1 MGKLAFFLIGIL
13 CLSLVSALE
22 VSEQHDTDILVSGV
36 DSSITLTLS
45 ITNASG
51 GTYNVY
57 TLAELTMNPSAMF
70 IIPEGSIEKDFVIS
84 ANENLDVEG
93 YYTFTYTLN
102 HRDVEKI
109 NNKFT
114 IQILSLGDIL
124 EVSSD
129 SIDPESGKVSFYVE
143 NKENVRLENLF
154 AQFSSILF
162 DFEKTFDIGPHEKVE
177 IPVVVDV
184 GKLKRTK
191 AGVYIIEA
199 NFQTDKG
206 IEKIEGNLYL
216 GEKKGITS
224 TEDSSGLL
232 IRTQIVTK
240 INVGNIVEGVEVKLK
255 RNIFSRLFT
264 SFNIE
269 PTITERKGLM
279 IEYTWIKER
288 LNPTEAYIVKSKTNY
303 VFPFFTILFAI
314 IALLGFKRFTQTK
327 IEVKKSV
334 HHVKTKNGEF
344 ALKITLTL
352 KAKKSVEN
360 VTLIDRVPAIVK
372 IYKKFGLI
380 KPDKID
386 ATSRRIHWNIGDLQA
401 GEERVFNYVV
411 YSKVGVV
418 GKFSLPEALTVFEKN
433 EKIFE
438 VESNKVFF
446 MSDQIKG
453 N

>member
-1 MGKLAFFLIGIL
+1 MGKIDFFLIGIL
-13 CLSLVSALE
+13 CLSLVSALD
-22 VSEQHDTDILVSGV
+22 VSEQHDTDILIK
-36 DSSITLTLS
+36 DIDNSITLTLS
-45 ITNASG
+45 ITNASVG
-51 GTYNVY
+51 LYNIY
-57 TLAELTMNPSAMF
+57 TLAELSMKPSAMF
-70 IIPEGSIEKDFVIS
+70 TIQGGSIEKDFTIS

-102 HRDVEKI
+102 HRDIEKI

-114 IQILSLGDIL
+114 IQILKLEDVL

-129 SIDPESGKVSFYVE
+129 SIDPESGEVSFYIE
-143 NKENVRLENLF
+143 NKENVQLENLA
-154 AQFSSILF
+154 AQFSSVLF
-162 DFEKTFDIGPHEKVE
+162 DIEKTFDIGPYEKIE

-184 GKLKRTK
+184 GKLQRTK

-199 NFQTDKG
+199 IFQTNKG
-206 IEKIEGNLYL
+206 TEKIEGNLYL

-232 IRTQIVTK
+232 IRTQTVTK
-240 INVGNIVEGVEVKLK
+240 INVGNIVESVEIKLK

-269 PTITERKGLM
+269 PTMTERNGLV
-279 IEYTWIKER
+279 IEYTWIKEK
-288 LNPTEAYIVKSKTNY
+288 LNPMEVYTIKTKTNY
-303 VFPFFTILFAI
+303 IFPFFTILFAI
-314 IALLGFKRFTQTK
+314 IALLGLKRFTQTK
-327 IEVKKSV
+327 LELKKSV

-352 KAKKSVEN
+352 KAKKNIEN
-360 VTLIDRVPAIVK
+360 VSIIDKVPAIVK

-386 ATSRRIHWNIGDLQA
+386 ATSRRIHWNIGDLEA
-401 GEERVFNYVV
+401 GEERVFNYIV

-418 GKFSLPEALTVFEKN
+418 GKFLLPEALAVFEKN
-433 EKIFE
+433 EKIHE

-446 MSDQIKG
+446 MSDQVRS

>member
-1 MGKLAFFLIGIL
+1 MGKLTFFLIGIL
-13 CLSLVSALE
+13 CLSLVSALDI
-22 VSEQHDTDILVSGV
+22 SEQHDTDILVK
-36 DSSITLTLS
+36 DIDNFITLSLS
-45 ITNASG
+45 ISNASV

-57 TLAELTMNPSAMF
+57 TLAEISMKPSSMF
-70 IIPEGSIEKDFVIS
+70 TISEESIEKTFTIS
-84 ANENLDVEG
+84 ASENLDVEG

-114 IQILSLGDIL
+114 IQILNLGEVL
-124 EVSSD
+124 EISSE
-129 SIDPESGKVSFYVE
+129 SIDPESGEVSFYVK
-143 NKENVRLENLF
+143 NKENVRLENLS
-154 AQFSSILF
+154 AQFSSVLF
-162 DFEKTFDIGPHEKVE
+162 DIEKTFDIDPYEKIK

-184 GKLKRTK
+184 DKLQRTK

-199 NFQTDKG
+199 IFQTNKG
-206 IEKIEGNLYL
+206 TEKIEGNLYL
-216 GEKKGITS
+216 GEKKGVISTKDKSGFLIQTQTITKVN
-224 TEDSSGLL
+224 
-232 IRTQIVTK
+232 I
-240 INVGNIVEGVEVKLK
+240 GNIVEVVEIKLK

-269 PTITERKGLM
+269 PTMTERKGLI

-288 LNPTEAYIVKSKTNY
+288 LNPTDAYIVKAKTNY
-303 VFPFFTILFAI
+303 IFPFFTILFAI
-314 IALLGFKRFTQTK
+314 IALLGFKRFTETK

-334 HHVKTKNGEF
+334 HHIKTKNREF

-352 KAKKSVEN
+352 KAKKNVEN
-360 VTLIDRVPAIVK
+360 VTLIDKVPAIVK

-386 ATSRRIHWNIGDLQA
+386 ATSRRIHWNIGDLEA
-401 GEERVFNYVV
+401 GEVRVFNYVV
-411 YSKVGVV
+411 YSKVGIV
-418 GKFSLPEALTVFEKN
+418 GKFSLPEALAVFEKN
-433 EKIFE
+433 EKIHE

-446 MSDQIKG
+446 MSDQVRS

>member
-1 MGKLAFFLIGIL
+1 MGKLAFFLVGIL
-13 CLSLVSALE
+13 CLSLVSAIE
-22 VSEQHDTDILVSGV
+22 ISEEYDSNILIRDID
-36 DSSITLTLS
+36 DSLTLTLS
-45 ITNASG
+45 ITDAPAG
-51 GTYNVY
+51 MYNMY
-57 TLAELTMNPSAMF
+57 TLAEISTKPSAMF
-70 IIPEGSIEKDFVIS
+70 TIPGGSIKKDFTVS
-84 ANENLDVEG
+84 ATENLDVEG
-93 YYTFTYTLN
+93 YYTFTYILH

-109 NNKFT
+109 ERKFT
-114 IQILSLGDIL
+114 IQLLNLKDVL

-143 NKENVRLENLF
+143 NKENVQLENIS
-154 AQFSSILF
+154 AKFSSILF
-162 DFEKTFDIGPHEKVE
+162 DIEKTFNIGPYERVE

-191 AGVYIIEA
+191 AGIYIIEA
-199 NFQTDKG
+199 DFQTNKG
-206 IEKIEGNLYL
+206 IENIKGNLYL

-232 IRTQIVTK
+232 IRTQTVTK
-240 INVGNIVEGVEVKLK
+240 INTGNIIESVEVRLK

-269 PTITERKGLM
+269 PTITERNGL
-279 IEYTWIKER
+279 IVEYYWLKEK
-288 LNPTEAYIVKSKTNY
+288 LNPSEVFIVKAKTNY
-303 VFPFFTILFAI
+303 VFPFFTIIFAI
-314 IALLGFKRFTQTK
+314 LALLGFKRFTETK
-327 IEVKKSV
+327 LELKKSV

-344 ALKITLTL
+344 ALKVTLSL
-352 KAKKSVEN
+352 KAKKNIEN
-360 VTLIDRVPAIVK
+360 VSIIDKVPAIVK

-386 ATSRRIHWNIGDLQA
+386 AASRRIHWNIGDLDA

-418 GKFSLPEALTVFEKN
+418 GKFSLPEATAIFEKN
-433 EKIFE
+433 EKIHE

>member
-1 MGKLAFFLIGIL
+1 MGKLAFFLMGIL
-13 CLSLVSALE
+13 CLSLVSALN
-22 VSEQHDTDILVSGV
+22 VSEQHDTDILIKGV
-36 DSSITLTLS
+36 DNSITLTLS
-45 ITNASG
+45 ITNASAG
-51 GTYNVY
+51 MYNVY
-57 TLAELTMNPSAMF
+57 TLAELSMKPSSIF
-70 IIPEGSIEKDFVIS
+70 KIPGGSIEKDFTIS

-93 YYTFTYTLN
+93 YYTFTYILN

-109 NNKFT
+109 NNKLT
-114 IQILSLGDIL
+114 IQILNLGEVL

-129 SIDPESGKVSFYVE
+129 SIDPESGEVSFYIE
-143 NKENVRLENLF
+143 NKENVQLENIS

-162 DFEKTFDIGPHEKVE
+162 DIEKTFSIGPYEKVE

-184 GKLKRTK
+184 GKLQRTK

-199 NFQTDKG
+199 IFQTNKG
-206 IEKIEGNLYL
+206 TEKIEGNLYL
-216 GEKKGITS
+216 GEKKGVTS
-224 TEDSSGLL
+224 TEDNSGLL
-232 IRTQIVTK
+232 LRTQTVTK
-240 INVGNIVEGVEVKLK
+240 INVGNIVETVEIKLK

-269 PTITERKGLM
+269 PTTTERKGLI
-279 IEYTWIKER
+279 IEYSWIKER
-288 LNPTEAYIVKSKTNY
+288 LNPTEVYIVKAKTNY
-303 VFPFFTILFAI
+303 IFPFFTILFAI
-314 IALLGFKRFTQTK
+314 IALLGLKRFTETK
-327 IEVKKSV
+327 LQVKKSV

-344 ALKITLTL
+344 ALKITLAL
-352 KAKKSVEN
+352 KAKKNIEN
-360 VTLIDRVPAIVK
+360 VSIIDKVPAIVK

-386 ATSRRIHWNIGDLQA
+386 ATSRRIHWNIGDLDA

-418 GKFSLPEALTVFEKN
+418 GKFLLPEALAVFEKN
-433 EKIFE
+433 GKIHE

-446 MSDQIKG
+446 MSDQIRG